1 MVEQGAGGEPDGYQQ
16 GSDTGRSRA
25 CPRRRR
31 AAPGQPLRAARPLPW
46 PAPPEPAGPRARVR
60 EEGWMN
66 TDWALPNAADLE
78 DAILAAYIDG
88 QVPGRLDDS
97 EQLTRFAQDLWGRM
111 ESIARKRM
119 EEALRV
125 GDVVS
130 FDYLE
135 GRREG
140 TIQGIVQPRDAGG
153 ERLYLVGVVES
164 QHHPFRKRASEL
176 TLVRRAG

>member
-1 MVEQGAGGEPDGYQQ
+1 
-16 GSDTGRSRA
+16 
-25 CPRRRR
+25 
-31 AAPGQPLRAARPLPW
+31 
-46 PAPPEPAGPRARVR
+46 
-60 EEGWMN
+60 MN

-140 TIQGIVQPRDAGG
+140 TIQGIGDAEESDGPEAG
-153 ERLYLVGVVES
+153 PIYLIGVVEN